1 MKKIV
6 LGAIMLTGVLYAK
19 DLKVY
24 QFENEIPKN
33 VETNI
38 KDSISITKEKYKDGE
53 SSLKWKFKDGETLN
67 ILGDVGY
74 TVFKTGEQEKARS
87 SYSMWIYNENPID
100 GELLVQDRKSVV

>member
-1 MKKIV
+1 
-6 LGAIMLTGVLYAK
+6 MLTGVLYAK

-33 VETNI
+33 IETNI

-53 SSLKWKFKDGETLN
+53 SSLKWKFKKGETLS

-100 GELLVQDRKSVV
+100 DELLVRCV